1 MEKVHL
7 PVTFSK
13 IQQDINI
20 YISLQCLYGAGRTWY
35 LINLGILLEYAWIS
49 TFMWFN
55 LLWTGYRGRIWWR
68 RLVSYSGEGYKCL
81 NCQFNFEIFQ
91 LIDWWLL
98 IIIKLWYSLLIIH
111 CGEHNLS
118 IQIKCALSTGL
129 SLWFQDGW
137 ITHHP
142 GLSEGNIDVF
152 GLIKLWLVVSLL

>member
-55 LLWTGYRGRIWWR
+55 LLWTGYRGGIWWR
-68 RLVSYSGEGYKCL
+68 RLVSYSGERSKCL

-98 IIIKLWYSLLIIH
+98 IIIKLWYSVLIIH
-111 CGEHNLS
+111 CCVRKLS
-118 IQIKCALSTGL
+118 IEMKCAISTGL
-129 SLWFQDGW
+129 SLRFQ
-137 ITHHP
+137 
-142 GLSEGNIDVF
+142 VF
-152 GLIKLWLVVSLL
+152 GNMQLVGGELNF

>member
-7 PVTFSK
+7 PVTLSK
-13 IQQDINI
+13 TGLDINI
-20 YISLQCLYGAGRTWY
+20 YISLQCLYGAGNFIRVC
-35 LINLGILLEYAWIS
+35 LNLNLS
-49 TFMWFN
+49 FMWFN
-55 LLWTGYRGRIWWR
+55 LLWTGYRGGIWWR
-68 RLVSYSGEGYKCL
+68 WLVSYSGEQSNCL

-111 CGEHNLS
+111 CGERNLS
-118 IQIKCALSTGL
+118 IQIECAITTGK

-142 GLSEGNIDVF
+142 GLSEVNIDVF
-152 GLIKLWLVVSLL
+152 DLIKLWG